1 MKLGGLILGGINI
14 QYFSFYGHKQN
25 QTPKTIEF
33 KHLIFNRFVSLSL
46 NLTKSVAADGLFS
59 ETAVLLMLTTHF

>member
-14 QYFSFYGHKQN
+14 QYFSFYTHKQN

-33 KHLIFNRFVSLSL
+33 KHLIFNRFVCFCP
-46 NLTKSVAADGLFS
+46 NLT
-59 ETAVLLMLTTHF
+59 